1 MNTHGVVPTGKD
13 DEHNQW
19 RRTRLII
26 APHPDDEVLGCGG
39 LLAKYPEECV
49 VAVCSIPSETRRLEA
64 AAARSVLGYRETH
77 WLELQPDYG
86 GRGLVTVFDD
96 LLDKHQ
102 PDEIYLP
109 YPDLHQDHIA
119 VYEAGMRAARISMKE
134 SHWYV
139 RAVFIYHV
147 APYTTE
153 LAPTGL
159 RFDTFEDI
167 SGWPVVAK
175 ARAMDTYQSETAPP
189 PSPSNGR
196 ALLSQAAAL
205 GSLHRLEAA
214 EHYAA
219 IRVIR

>member
-1 MNTHGVVPTGKD
+1 M
-13 DEHNQW
+13 
-19 RRTRLII
+19 TRLIL
-26 APHPDDEVLGCGG
+26 APHADDEVLGCGG
-39 LLAKYPEECV
+39 LLAKYPDQCV
-49 VAVCSIPSETRRLEA
+49 VAVCSIPSERRREEA
-64 AAARSVLGYRETH
+64 AAAKGILGYREMH
-77 WLELQPDYG
+77 WLELEEGFG

-134 SHWYV
+134 DHWYV

-147 APYTTE
+147 APYTSE
-153 LAPTGL
+153 LSPTGL

-167 SGWPVVAK
+167 SGWPVAAK
-175 ARAMDTYQSETAPP
+175 ARAMDAYRSETAPP
-189 PSPSNGR
+189 PSPSNGI

-205 GSLHRLEAA
+205 GSVHRLEAA
-214 EHYAA
+214 EQYAS